1 MQQHKITL
9 AWRGGSIAIEN
20 NRVAIRQ
27 GTNVVFVDQEQF
39 DAFLVDVE
47 AAMHNLPKPTPT
59 PIIGG
64 GGMFPLKPKQPKS
77 MDDLAQDLLFVAK
90 GWHPIQ

>member
-1 MQQHKITL
+1 MQRKLTL

-27 GTNVVFVDQEQF
+27 GNNVVYVDMEQF

-47 AAMHNLPKPTPT
+47 AAMNNLPKPEPT
-59 PIIGG
+59 AGYGGTVSPIA
-64 GGMFPLKPKQPKS
+64 PKKPKS
-77 MDDLAQDLLFVAK
+77 MEELTQNLLYTAR
-90 GWHPIQ
+90 GWKISTK

>member
-47 AAMHNLPKPTPT
+47 AAMTNLPKPAPT
-59 PIIGG
+59 TGFGG
-64 GGMFPLKPKQPKS
+64 TIQPLKPKPKS
-77 MDDLAQDLLFVAK
+77 MDDLTQDLLFVAK